1 MRSRGVC
8 LAPFDSVC
16 SAQTPPRSARVAA
29 RSESS
34 PLSRPRGVPPC
45 TRLPVRP
52 AAAGRP
58 GRGHVS
64 APVSDAALNP
74 GACVFPNRRFR
85 FLGVNRRRW
94 SGELHAGPAVATP
107 IPGATRSHEAPRQP
121 SRAAREVSSAC
132 CPPTAASPR
141 RLAAALTSG
150 PGSPLVLSV
159 VPESPPLYK
168 RCGARKKRRAP
179 SAHRAIAG
187 CHGSRVSV
195 RLALR
200 ELSGISEICPRTGA
214 VSPNAV
220 ASPP

>member
-16 SAQTPPRSARVAA
+16 SAQTPPRSTRVAA

-58 GRGHVS
+58 GRGHGS
-64 APVSDAALNP
+64 APVSDAAGTL
-74 GACVFPNRRFR
+74 GARIFPNRRFR

-94 SGELHAGPAVATP
+94 SGELHAGPAAAAP
-107 IPGATRSHEAPRQP
+107 IPGPTRSHEAPRQP

-132 CPPTAASPR
+132 CRPTAASLR
-141 RLAAALTSG
+141 RLAARRDRPGDPSRSDLRTWVAPCTFGCARVTS
-150 PGSPLVLSV
+150 SL
-159 VPESPPLYK
+159 
-168 RCGARKKRRAP
+168 
-179 SAHRAIAG
+179 
-187 CHGSRVSV
+187 
-195 RLALR
+195 
-200 ELSGISEICPRTGA
+200 
-214 VSPNAV
+214 
-220 ASPP
+220 